1 MRQIKVDVEEEESF
15 YSGMDDEKSLMDMVI
30 LTPTQMKKNL
40 KGKKL

>member
-1 MRQIKVDVEEEESF
+1 MRQIKVDVEEEDSF
-15 YSGMDDEKSLMDMVI
+15 YSDEKSLMDMVI